1 MPLNVSLI
9 AAIQGLLTQSV
20 GLSEASLPLEF
31 PGQIALVDGTGA
43 GQANQVYRARRTLA
57 ASAVEDLDLSGTS
70 LQNPFGV
77 NLALARVKTVAIAA
91 LAGNT
96 NNVVIG
102 GAPTNAWVGPF
113 GAATHTKAVRP
124 GGFELWA
131 CSDVTGWPVTATT
144 ADLLRIA
151 NGGAGSTVTYDILV
165 IGATA

>member
-9 AAIQGLLTQSV
+9 AAIQGLLTQAV
-20 GLSEASLPLEF
+20 GLGEASLPLEF
-31 PGQIALVDGTGA
+31 PGQVLLVDGTGA

-57 ASAVEDLDLSGTS
+57 ASAFEDLDLSGAS
-70 LQNPFGV
+70 LQNPFGT
-77 NLALARVKTVAIAA
+77 NIAFARIKAVGIAA
-91 LAGNT
+91 LAANV
-96 NNVVIG
+96 NNVVVG
-102 GAPTNAWVGPF
+102 GAPSNAWVGPF

-131 CSDVTGWPVTATT
+131 CNDATGWPVTATT

-151 NGGAGSTVTYDILV
+151 NSAGGSSVTYDILL

>member
-1 MPLNVSLI
+1 MPLNVSLL
-9 AAIQGLLTQSV
+9 AAIQGLLTQAV
-20 GLSEASLPLEF
+20 GLGEASLPLEF
-31 PGQIALVDGTGA
+31 PGQVLLADGTGA

-57 ASAVEDLDLSGTS
+57 ASAFEDLDLSGAA
-70 LQNPFGV
+70 LQNPFGT
-77 NLALARVKTVAIAA
+77 NIAFARIKAVGIAA
-91 LAGNT
+91 LAANV

-102 GAPTNAWVGPF
+102 GAPSNAWVGPF

-131 CSDVTGWPVTATT
+131 CSDATGWPVTATT

-151 NGGAGSTVTYDILV
+151 NSAGGSSVTYDILL